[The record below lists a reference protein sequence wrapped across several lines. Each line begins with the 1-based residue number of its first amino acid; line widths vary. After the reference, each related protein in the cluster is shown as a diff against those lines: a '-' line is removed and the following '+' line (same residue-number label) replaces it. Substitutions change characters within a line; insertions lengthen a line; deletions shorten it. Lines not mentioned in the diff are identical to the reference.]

1 MVRAVVRQWSDEDG
15 RDPFDAIAGVF
26 ALGDPTA
33 VRPVAGGLS
42 NEMWKLDTST
52 GAFAVKVMRAHT
64 DEPGFRD
71 NIETAHD
78 IEAAAFR
85 HGVPCPEPMLAVGG
99 HCLADVAGDLVRV
112 HRWVEGRSVQP
123 RAWLEQVGDLTAQ
136 IHGVSEPFDEVLDDE
151 PWDVTRWAGL
161 ADHPDLPSALAHGLS
176 RAAPRLAALEAATA
190 APGLPTL
197 HASSHGD
204 LDPKNTLR
212 AGNTLVALDW
222 DAAGP
227 RPVIRE
233 AASVAL
239 DWSSGP
245 REFQQ
250 VIAAYSRAARVVP
263 PAEPWVLGGWV
274 SALAG
279 WLVHNATT
287 RPGDPLGRE
296 QTRLT
301 CDRLLGLHTHL
312 GSYVEAL
319 GSA

>member
-1 MVRAVVRQWSDEDG
+1 MVRAVVGQWSDEDG
-15 RDPFDAIAGVF
+15 GGPFDAIAEAF
-26 ALGDPTA
+26 ALGHPTA
-33 VRPVAGGLS
+33 ARPVTGGLS
-42 NEMWKLDTST
+42 NDMWRLDTDT
-52 GAFAVKVMRAHT
+52 GAFAVKVMRAHA

-71 NIETAHD
+71 NIETAHV

-85 HGVPCPEPMLAVGG
+85 RGVPCPEPMLAAGG
-99 HCLADVAGDLVRV
+99 DCLAVVAGDLVRV
-112 HRWVEGRSVQP
+112 HRWVEGRPVQP
-123 RAWLEQVGDLTAQ
+123 HAWLEEVGELTAQ
-136 IHGVSEPFDEVLDDE
+136 IHSVSEPFDDVLDDE
-151 PWDVTRWAGL
+151 PWDVARWANL
-161 ADHPDLPSALAHGLS
+161 ADHPDLPSPLARGLS
-176 RAAPRLAALEAATA
+176 QAAPRLAALETATA
-190 APGLPTL
+190 APGVTTL
-197 HASSHGD
+197 HAGSHGD
-204 LDPKNTLR
+204 LDPKNTLGVR
-212 AGNTLVALDW
+212 DALVALDW

-227 RPVIRE
+227 RPVFRE

-250 VIAAYSRAARVVP
+250 VITAYGRAAGVLP

-279 WLVHNATT
+279 WLVHNATN
-287 RPGDPLGRE
+287 RPGDPVGRE

-319 GSA
+319 GAA

>member
-15 RDPFDAIAGVF
+15 GDPFDAIAEVF
-26 ALGDPTA
+26 ELGRPTA
-33 VRPVAGGLS
+33 VRPVTGGLS

-71 NIETAHD
+71 NIERAHA
-78 IEAAAFR
+78 IEAVAFR
-85 HGVPCPEPMLAVGG
+85 RGAPCPEPMLAAGG
-99 HCLADVAGDLVRV
+99 DCLAVVAGDLVRV
-112 HRWVEGRSVQP
+112 HRWVEGRPVQP
-123 RAWLEQVGDLTAQ
+123 RAWLEQVGELTAQ
-136 IHGVSEPFDEVLDDE
+136 IHSVADPFDDVLDDE

-190 APGLPTL
+190 APGVTTL

-204 LDPKNTLR
+204 LDPKNTLSV
-212 AGNTLVALDW
+212 GDTLVALDW

-239 DWSSGP
+239 DWSNGP
-245 REFQQ
+245 REFQR
-250 VIAAYSRAARVVP
+250 VIAAYSRAAGVAL

-287 RPGDPLGRE
+287 RPGEPLGRE

-312 GSYVEAL
+312 GPYVDAL
-319 GSA
+319 RTG

>member
-15 RDPFDAIAGVF
+15 WDPFDAIAGVF
-26 ALGDPTA
+26 ALGAPTA
-33 VRPVAGGLS
+33 VRPVTGGLS
-42 NEMWKLDTST
+42 NEMWRLDTST

-64 DEPGFRD
+64 DEPGFRE
-71 NIETAHD
+71 NIEAASTT
-78 IEAAAFR
+78 EMAAFR
-85 HGVPCPEPMLAVGG
+85 HGVPCPEPMLAAGG
-99 HCLADVAGDLVRV
+99 GCLAVVAGDVVRV
-112 HRWVEGRSVQP
+112 HQWVEGRPVLP
-123 RAWLEQVGDLTAQ
+123 RAWLGQVGELTAQ
-136 IHGVSEPFDEVLDDE
+136 IHGVSEPYDDVLDDE
-151 PWDVTRWAGL
+151 PWDATRWSGL
-161 ADHPDLPSALAHGLS
+161 ADHPDLPSALADGLS

-190 APGLPTL
+190 APGLTTL

-212 AGNTLVALDW
+212 VGDTLMALDW

-227 RPVIRE
+227 RSMPRE
-233 AASVAL
+233 VASVAL
-239 DWSSGP
+239 DWSADL
-245 REFQQ
+245 REFQK
-250 VIAAYSRAARVVP
+250 VVAAYSRAAGVAP

-296 QTRLT
+296 QVRLT
-301 CDRLLGLHTHL
+301 CDRLLDLHTHL
-312 GSYVEAL
+312 GSYVDAL